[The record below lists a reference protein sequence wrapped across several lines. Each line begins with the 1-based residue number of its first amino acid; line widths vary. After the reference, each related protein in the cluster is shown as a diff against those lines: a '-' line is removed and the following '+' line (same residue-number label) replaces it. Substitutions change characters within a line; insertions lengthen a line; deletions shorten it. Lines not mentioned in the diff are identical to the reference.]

1 MRRATAVI
9 VAVLVTSCL
18 AVLAHAKGDGVGLW
32 MEGTVSKVRS
42 DGQRIHLMVTG
53 RFWFEQYRG
62 TARSVVEVDGSR
74 GVSAAVVQGQPFFAM
89 SSDWRAGSIRLI
101 GALLA
106 ILETA
111 GRHHRPVRFE
121 LTEAKL
127 VFGRD
132 GGFAVADAAVLRA
145 TDADLR

>member
-1 MRRATAVI
+1 
-9 VAVLVTSCL
+9 
-18 AVLAHAKGDGVGLW
+18 
-32 MEGTVSKVRS
+32 
-42 DGQRIHLMVTG
+42 
-53 RFWFEQYRG
+53 
-62 TARSVVEVDGSR
+62 
-74 GVSAAVVQGQPFFAM
+74 M